1 VVTDYDSYNITT
13 YIEKRKK
20 ERNKKRKRKKEKE
33 KLHYNEQITEKPLLS
48 DFFIE
53 EKYSRVKLKKSN
65 EMDKRLPISIPIIV
79 ISSILMRDIL
89 S

>member
-1 VVTDYDSYNITT
+1 MVTNYGSYNITT
-13 YIEKRKK
+13 YIEKRKG
-20 ERNKKRKRKKEKE
+20 EINKKRKRKKEKR
-33 KLHYNEQITEKPLLS
+33 KLHYNKQIIEKPLLS

-53 EKYSRVKLKKSN
+53 GKCSRVKLKKSN
-65 EMDKRLPISIPIIV
+65 EMDKRLSISIPIIV